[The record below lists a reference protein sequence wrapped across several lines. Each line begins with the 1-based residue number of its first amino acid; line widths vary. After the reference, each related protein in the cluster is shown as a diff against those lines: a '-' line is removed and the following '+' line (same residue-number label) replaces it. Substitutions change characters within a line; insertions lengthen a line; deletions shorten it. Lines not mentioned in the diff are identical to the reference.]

1 MCSLFLDVGFCRW
14 VCLCYYYDIRWW
26 MYRILG
32 YGWCIGNVDFK
43 LRFFVKGCVGDWIG
57 CEFKIISV
65 LYDER

>member
-1 MCSLFLDVGFCRW
+1 
-14 VCLCYYYDIRWW
+14 

-57 CEFKIISV
+57 WEFKIISV
-65 LYDER
+65 LYDERYKEMF